1 MLGFNAN
8 LFNIHLYMHVCKS
21 VHHMFLYG
29 SGHLAFEITV
39 FSITDCELYVNIYV
53 YIHNAVNGSTFSGL
67 LCFI

>member
-1 MLGFNAN
+1 
-8 LFNIHLYMHVCKS
+8 MHVCKS

-29 SGHLAFEITV
+29 SEHLVFEITV

-53 YIHNAVNGSTFSGL
+53 YIHNAVNRSTFSGL